1 MSEEADAGA
10 GLVVM
15 EDEQMRD
22 EREVN
27 GNQEWSSPVGTQL
40 PVRMTGD

>member
-1 MSEEADAGA
+1 MSEEAGAGA

-22 EREVN
+22 EGEGIGAQR
-27 GNQEWSSPVGTQL
+27 
-40 PVRMTGD
+40 

>member
-1 MSEEADAGA
+1 MSEEADVGA

-22 EREVN
+22 EGEVI
-27 GNQEWSSPVGTQL
+27 GVQKKSSSVGG
-40 PVRMTGD
+40 MISSHDDW

>member
-1 MSEEADAGA
+1 MSEEADVGA

-22 EREVN
+22 ERDVT
-27 GNQEWSSPVGTQL
+27 GIQEWSSPVGHY
-40 PVRMTGD
+40 DW

>member
-1 MSEEADAGA
+1 MSEEADVGA

-22 EREVN
+22 EREVIEI
-27 GNQEWSSPVGTQL
+27 QEHRSPVGE
-40 PVRMTGD
+40 